1 MSGQIIQE
9 KTNKESR
16 EVLKSAAVLGALVD
30 VLLSFTTSYRSL
42 PVNKQTEPVNLV
54 SETWKDRPKSNM
66 VKWLMRR
73 SGVSPDKIAKYLGCS
88 VNYLNNKLSR
98 DSFSLDD
105 LIIISYA
112 CGYTF
117 VLLDNNEESTSA
129 NSFRIDLLEY
139 FNADDNDD
147 ERNKQNRTVLD
158 RISKLEAEKKAT
170 KRAEYERKKAE
181 LERMKVE
188 NGFED

>member
-1 MSGQIIQE
+1 MSSQIIQG
-9 KTNKESR
+9 KTARESR
-16 EVLKSAAVLGALVD
+16 EVLKSAAVLGALVE
-30 VLLSFTTSYRSL
+30 LLSFTTSYRSL
-42 PVNKQTEPVNLV
+42 PVSKQTEPVDLV
-54 SETWKDRPKSNM
+54 SETWKGRPKSNM

-73 SGVSPDKIAKYLGCS
+73 SGASPDRIAKYLGCT

-105 LIIISYA
+105 LIIIAYV

-117 VLLDNNEESTSA
+117 VLLDNNEESISA

-139 FNADDNDD
+139 FKADDTDD
-147 ERNKQNRTVLD
+147 ERNSHYKAIIN
-158 RISKLEAEKKAT
+158 RISTIEAENKAS
-170 KRAEYERKKAE
+170 KRAEYESKKAE

-188 NGFED
+188 YGFED